1 MGALKKATIYF
12 DPDLHKAARVHAAG
26 SDTSVSDIVNDALS
40 AYFSE
45 LDKDLKDI
53 KKRTKEPRLSMESV
67 LKKLKSDGLI

>member
-12 DPDLHKAARVHAAG
+12 DSDLHTAVRIHAAE

-45 LDKDLKDI
+45 LDEDLTDL
-53 KKRTKEPRLSMESV
+53 KKRTKEPRLSMDSV
-67 LKKLKSDGLI
+67 LKKLKADGLI

>member
-12 DPDLHKAARVHAAG
+12 DSDLHKAARVHAAE

-45 LDKDLKDI
+45 LDEDLKDI
-53 KKRTKEPRLSMESV
+53 KKRVKEPRMSMESV
-67 LKKLKSDGLI
+67 LKKLKSDGYI